1 MKYEIAHHK
10 IISDKLSRLWLS
22 STGRDRGRPR
32 GSLPPPPETFA
43 APPEIWS
50 ENNRKISIT
59 KEICITIDFA
69 SPPNKIP
76 GRKPGLNIKN
86 LIKLD
91 LEIFIYKTHS
101 NSVPNEMNYF
111 FVSTRE
117 AHSYHT
123 RFSVNGNFYF
133 QSQISELGEED
144 IPLWSKL
151 QNETL
156 RNIRDAQSSDRF
168 EEKLP

>member
-1 MKYEIAHHK
+1 MKLA
-10 IISDKLSRLWLS
+10 
-22 STGRDRGRPR
+22 
-32 GSLPPPPETFA
+32 
-43 APPEIWS
+43 
-50 ENNRKISIT
+50 
-59 KEICITIDFA
+59 
-69 SPPNKIP
+69 
-76 GRKPGLNIKN
+76 
-86 LIKLD
+86 

-117 AHSYHT
+117 AHSYQT

-151 QNETL
+151 WNETL

-168 EEKLP
+168 EEK